1 MPTTVAAKVT
11 GPALSLSRVS
21 RIKGDSGDETIM
33 LEILRRLLFL
43 GGLLT
48 ATAMALQA
56 APLLLRVQAEDMAAA
71 YQRARAGKDG
81 FFRKQAA
88 GESLGAFI
96 AERTKGRLIEVSG
109 PAWEAF
115 FADLARATAGDNA
128 TWAARRGEG
137 YAGSSFFFR
146 PDESPLDTVMAQAK
160 GGFTFLRMAT
170 AETVRH
176 AGITQ
181 VRANDAAATAPTAFA
196 FPWRSAAPW
205 AALAGLVAYGLIP
218 WPRRGDDRTLTYRR
232 ARAAIVPDFV
242 GAILASLF
250 FGLPFLIVGG
260 NTPSG
265 SVFED
270 GWLILT
276 VVLWLMALGGASILG
291 FSARYAAFRLTIG
304 EDGLRQATLF
314 GERSL
319 PFTQIA
325 RVEFADYR
333 APKWLRTLMFIG
345 GAFNFRLMGQ
355 ALLMEA
361 RRDWGIALVLR
372 DGQRARV
379 MMSYLDGADRLV
391 DALEKA
397 GIPVA
402 AAIRNQP
409 ARTRQRCHKGE
420 TN

>member
-1 MPTTVAAKVT
+1 
-11 GPALSLSRVS
+11 
-21 RIKGDSGDETIM
+21 M
-33 LEILRRLLFL
+33 LEILRRVLFL

-56 APLLLRVQAEDMAAA
+56 APLLLRVQAEDMAASH
-71 YQRARAGKDG
+71 QRARTGKDG

-88 GESLGAFI
+88 GESLATFI

-115 FADLARATAGDNA
+115 FVDLARAAGGDKA
-128 TWAARRGEG
+128 TWEIRRGEG
-137 YAGSSFFFR
+137 YARSSFFFR
-146 PDESPLDTVMAQAK
+146 PDEPPLDTVIAQIK
-160 GGFTFLRMAT
+160 GGFTFLRMT
-170 AETVRH
+170 VAEKARY
-176 AGITQ
+176 AGITL
-181 VRANDAAATAPTAFA
+181 VDADDVAATAPSAFA
-196 FPWRSAAPW
+196 FPRRSTAPW

-218 WPRRGDDRTLTYRR
+218 WPRHGDDRTLTYRR

-250 FGLPFLIVGG
+250 FGLPFLIVGA
-260 NTPSG
+260 NAASG

-270 GWLILT
+270 GWLVLT
-276 VVLWLMALGGASILG
+276 MVLWLMAAGSASILG

-304 EDGLRQATLF
+304 EDGLRQVGLF

-319 PFTQIA
+319 PFAQIV

-345 GAFNFRLMGQ
+345 GVFNFRLMGQ

-372 DGQRARV
+372 DGGRARV

-397 GIPVA
+397 GIPVVA
-402 AAIRNQP
+402 AVRKQA
-409 ARTRQRCHKGE
+409 ARAGRALS
-420 TN
+420 